1 MDRRVPIK
9 FKERDTA
16 VANRFRGGVHP
27 DDSKHTRE
35 KVISEIPPAD
45 NLILSLS
52 QHIGAP
58 SRPEVGVGDRVLK
71 YQAIASPG
79 GFVSMALHAPTSG
92 TVKAIEPS
100 PHPSGRFVTAIVIE
114 PDGLD
119 EAIDLSDMAD
129 PELVRG
135 PEAWKEIIRD
145 AGIVGMGGAAFPTHV
160 KLSPP
165 EDKPIDLIIANGVE
179 CEPYL
184 TADHRLMLESPEEIL
199 EGLSLAM
206 EIVGAKK
213 AIVGIEANKPDA
225 AEVIRKCDLPEGV
238 TVELLP
244 VMYPQGAE
252 KQLIQALTK
261 REVPTGGLPMDVGVV
276 VQNVGTLAAMK
287 QAVKEGRPMID
298 RVMTLGGTVPN
309 GPGNYL
315 VPIGMPLSHIVEQTG
330 GLKGPA
336 SRLINGGPMM
346 GQALAGL
353 DSPVTKGTSGLLVF
367 GPGEL
372 RVLKQRACVRCGS
385 CVSVCP
391 ASLMPHTLGNMVEFQ
406 VFDQLT
412 EFNINDCIECGSC
425 AFVCPADRNMV
436 QFIKQGKAE
445 LLAMAGN

>member
-1 MDRRVPIK
+1 
-9 FKERDTA
+9 
-16 VANRFRGGVHP
+16 
-27 DDSKHTRE
+27 
-35 KVISEIPPAD
+35 
-45 NLILSLS
+45 
-52 QHIGAP
+52 
-58 SRPEVGVGDRVLK
+58 
-71 YQAIASPG
+71 
-79 GFVSMALHAPTSG
+79 MALHAPTSG

-100 PHPSGRFVTAIVIE
+100 PHPSGRPVTAVVIE

-119 EAIDLSDMAD
+119 EALDLSDKAD
-129 PELVRG
+129 PGLTRG

-145 AGIVGMGGAAFPTHV
+145 SGIVGMGGAAFPTHV

-165 EDKPIDLIIANGVE
+165 EDKPIDLIVANGVE

-213 AIVGIEANKPDA
+213 AVVGIEANKPDA
-225 AEVIRKCDLPEGV
+225 AEVMRKCDLPAGV

-276 VQNVGTLAAMK
+276 VQNVGTLAAIK
-287 QAVKEGRPMID
+287 QAIKEGRPMID
-298 RVMTLGGTVPN
+298 RVMTLGGPLPN

-336 SRLINGGPMM
+336 ARLINGGPMM

-353 DSPVTKGTSGLLVF
+353 ESPVTKGTSGLLAF

-372 RVLKQRACVRCGS
+372 RELKQRACIRCGS

-391 ASLMPHTLGNMVEFQ
+391 ASLMPHTLGTMVEFR
-406 VFDQLT
+406 VFDQLA

-425 AFVCPADRNMV
+425 AYVCPADRNMV
-436 QFIKQGKAE
+436 QFIKQGKAQ
-445 LLAMAGN
+445 LLATAGS

>member
-1 MDRRVPIK
+1 M
-9 FKERDTA
+9 
-16 VANRFRGGVHP
+16 ANRFRGGVHP
-27 DDSKHTRE
+27 DDSKLTSSQE
-35 KVISEIPPAD
+35 ISGIAPAGT
-45 NLILSLS
+45 LIMSLS

-58 SRPEVGVGDRVLK
+58 SRPEVAAGDRVLK
-71 YQAIASPG
+71 YQTVASPG

-92 TVKAIEPS
+92 TVKEVGPA
-100 PHPSGRFVTAIVIE
+100 PHPSGRFVTAVVIE

-119 EAIDLSDMAD
+119 EALDVSDNAD
-129 PELVRG
+129 PGLTRG
-135 PEAWKEIIRD
+135 PEAWKEMIRD

-165 EDKPIDLIIANGVE
+165 EDKPIDLLVANGIE

-184 TADHRLMLESPEEIL
+184 TADHRLMLETPGEIL
-199 EGLSLAM
+199 EGLAIAM
-206 EIVGAKK
+206 EIVGATK
-213 AIVGIEANKPDA
+213 AVVGIEANKPDA
-225 AEVIRKCDLPEGV
+225 IEIMGNADLPDGV
-238 TVELLP
+238 SVEVLP

-252 KQLIQALTK
+252 KQLIQALTG

-287 QAVKEGRPMID
+287 QAIKEGKPMVE
-298 RVMTLGGTVPN
+298 RVMTLGGPLPN

-315 VPIGMPLSHIVEQTG
+315 VPIGTPLSHIVEQTG

-336 SRLINGGPMM
+336 ARLINGGPMM

-353 DSPVTKGTSGLLVF
+353 DSPVTKGTSGLLAF

-372 RVLKQRACVRCGS
+372 RPLRQRACIRCGS

-406 VFDQLT
+406 VFDQLA

-425 AFVCPADRNMV
+425 AYVCPADRNMV

-445 LLAMAGN
+445 LLATAGK

>member
-1 MDRRVPIK
+1 VS
-9 FKERDTA
+9 
-16 VANRFRGGVHP
+16 NRFRGGVHP
-27 DDSKHTRE
+27 DDSKQTSAQA
-35 KVISEIPPAD
+35 ISGLPPAE

-58 SRPEVGVGDRVLK
+58 SRPEVAVGDRVLK
-71 YQAIASPG
+71 YQTVASPG

-100 PHPSGRFVTAIVIE
+100 PHPSGRPVTAVVIE

-119 EAIDLSDMAD
+119 EALDLSDKAD
-129 PELVRG
+129 PGLTRG

-145 AGIVGMGGAAFPTHV
+145 SGIVGMGGAAFPTHV

-165 EDKPIDLIIANGVE
+165 EDKPIDLIVANGVE

-213 AIVGIEANKPDA
+213 AVVGIEANKPDA
-225 AEVIRKCDLPEGV
+225 AEVMRKCDLPAGV

-276 VQNVGTLAAMK
+276 VQNVGTLAAIK
-287 QAVKEGRPMID
+287 QAIKEGRPMID
-298 RVMTLGGTVPN
+298 RVMTLGGPLPN

-336 SRLINGGPMM
+336 ARLINGGPMM

-353 DSPVTKGTSGLLVF
+353 ESPVTKGTSGLLAF

-372 RVLKQRACVRCGS
+372 RELKQRACIRCGS

-391 ASLMPHTLGNMVEFQ
+391 ASLMPHTLGTMVEFR
-406 VFDQLT
+406 VFDQLA

-425 AFVCPADRNMV
+425 AYVCPADRNMV
-436 QFIKQGKAE
+436 QFIKQGKAQ
-445 LLAMAGN
+445 LLATAGS

>member
-1 MDRRVPIK
+1 M
-9 FKERDTA
+9 
-16 VANRFRGGVHP
+16 ANRFRGGVHP
-27 DDSKHTRE
+27 DDSKHTSTQP
-35 KVISEIPPAD
+35 ISRLEPSE

-58 SRPEVGVGDRVLK
+58 SRPEVAVGDRVLK
-71 YQAIASPG
+71 HQTVASPG

-92 TVKAIEPS
+92 TVKAIEPA

-119 EAIDLSDMAD
+119 EAADLSDRSD
-129 PELVRG
+129 PGLTRG
-135 PEAWKEIIRD
+135 PEGWKEIIRD
-145 AGIVGMGGAAFPTHV
+145 SGVVGMGGAAFPTHV

-165 EDKPIDLIIANGVE
+165 EDKPIDLLVANGIE

-199 EGLSLAM
+199 GGLALAM

-213 AIVGIEANKPDA
+213 GVMAIEANKPDA
-225 AEVIRKCDLPEGV
+225 AEVMRKADLPEGV
-238 TVELLP
+238 SVEILP

-252 KQLIQALTK
+252 KQLIQALTE

-276 VQNVGTLAAMK
+276 VQNVGTLAIIDK
-287 QAVKEGRPMID
+287 AVKAGRPMTE
-298 RVMTLGGTVPN
+298 RVMTLGGSLPR

-315 VPIGMPLSHIVEQTG
+315 VPIGTPLSHVVEQTG
-330 GLKGPA
+330 GLTGPA

-353 DSPVTKGTSGLLVF
+353 ESPVTKGTSGLLAF

-372 RVLKQRACVRCGS
+372 RPLRQRACFRCGS
-385 CVSVCP
+385 CVRVCP

-406 VFDQLT
+406 VFDQLK
-412 EFNINDCIECGSC
+412 EFSINDCIECGSC
-425 AFVCPADRNMV
+425 AYVCPADRNMV
-436 QFIKQGKAE
+436 QFIRQGKAE
-445 LLAMAGN
+445 LLAMTGK